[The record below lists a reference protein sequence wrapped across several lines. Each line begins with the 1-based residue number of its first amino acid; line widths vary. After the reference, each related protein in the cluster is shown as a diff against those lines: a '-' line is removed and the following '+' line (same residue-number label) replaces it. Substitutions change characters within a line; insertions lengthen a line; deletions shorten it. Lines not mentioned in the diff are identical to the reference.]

1 MGFFN
6 KPFFFIVGGIMGN
19 LGGTSYFLYN
29 FLFKKN
35 FLKSINYDP
44 LNMITSFTL
53 FGGSLMYTLGYITNS
68 IEGEDHE
75 NIKNNL

>member
-6 KPFFFIVGGIMGN
+6 APFYIIVGGMLGN

-35 FLKSINYDP
+35 FLRSINYDP
-44 LNMITSFTL
+44 FNIFVSFTL
-53 FGGSLMYTLGYITNS
+53 FGGSLMYALGYLTNS
-68 IEGEDHE
+68 IENG
-75 NIKNNL
+75 KNKD